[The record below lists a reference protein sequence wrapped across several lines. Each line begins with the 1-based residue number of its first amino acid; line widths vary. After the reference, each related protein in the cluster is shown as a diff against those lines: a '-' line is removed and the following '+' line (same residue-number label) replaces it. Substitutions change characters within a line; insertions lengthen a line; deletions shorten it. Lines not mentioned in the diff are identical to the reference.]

1 MAATKTGNGEGK
13 APAAADQAGR
23 AYATHSAELMR
34 PYIPGESPSEQR
46 EAAQGW
52 RWISLAAVAAAALLI
67 YTRVWPLIAAA
78 IYRPSPARD
87 LLLPPSAKPLYV
99 VAGVGVGW
107 VWLLFV
113 MAPAALCAFA
123 VLWWIALAF
132 NNHRARAGHLGHL
145 RPGQKW
151 QGESYPTGP
160 LIVLGAAA
168 ALVAGG
174 SLLRWAG
181 PAAATVIGGAILLGV
196 FLVLGWVWVQLISWA
211 RARGEVTRQINEI
224 TFLASPTLGWNDFR
238 AGRVRV
244 VKASCP
250 RGAAPYPR
258 VLKLLYGQHPR
269 RIGEDLT
276 REAAEILTQ
285 VTGRT
290 YAFEH
295 DALSRTLI
303 GTETV
308 LVEQAPELTAEV
320 VLEPLVAHWFDAP
333 SAGAKKASI
342 VAVSVAEPKIVIDED
357 GNLVEEAPQ
366 SLDEDAEAA
375 EAEDDTGANA
385 AHTENDKIAARIS
398 SFTVEFA
405 YNQKVAT
412 PYRQGMIE
420 GSVTHALG
428 GSWNADWSLPS
439 LRVKFKRCPGLET
452 LVDPPLEFPVV
463 NRAVIRSLYKQAT
476 IPFAVD
482 AYGNV
487 MVWDF
492 RQSPH
497 MLVAG
502 QTSSGKTSLLMTV
515 ATQCARRGFNVV
527 WIDPKGFDSPG
538 MRNWPNVSMVTAGTD
553 EDGMVGHTAALRFIA
568 DTMRERLSQVKINP
582 NKADDFDPI
591 VVITDEFSNLVV
603 ALTEFYSTYRAKNEK
618 GAPPTTIDVGIILRT
633 ARAVGIHMAIGIQR
647 PDTMFIGGEA
657 RDNTALRVA
666 LGRLR
671 SKDAAIMM
679 FNDPVAGTRV
689 QPGIKGRGTLQL
701 PDGTFREIQTFYTP
715 KVPAT
720 PEQWAALSDHE
731 RHILDHLRDVDSFW
745 QRRVVDSAL
754 RDYNP
759 EDEKQRAAMSFRV
772 IRDSPIVP
780 AAGRPDLDPLSDEYV
795 MPLGAV
801 RRPTMD
807 DDHDDT
813 SVMLSPVRDDR
824 GQPILNPDTTP
835 VAGAFAG
842 PVDGFDDEYLPTT
855 EDEYGESMPAT
866 ANEIGQGDLIEVSVD
881 GVDVWRYV
889 HAEPYLSESEEGQ
902 DLLVIP
908 YRNLEDG
915 QDMGDIEVDPYELVH
930 VRQLNMT

>member
-1 MAATKTGNGEGK
+1 MAGAKTSSSEGK
-13 APAAADQAGR
+13 AAPSSAVAGR
-23 AYATHSAELMR
+23 AYATHTTELAR
-34 PYIPGESPSEQR
+34 PYIPGETVGEQR
-46 EAAQGW
+46 EAAKEW
-52 RWISLAAVAAAALLI
+52 RWIVLAAFATAALLI
-67 YTRVWPLIAAA
+67 YTRVWPLVADQ
-78 IYRPSPARD
+78 IYEPSPLRD
-87 LLLPPSAKPLYV
+87 LLLPPAAQPLYV

-113 MAPAALCAFA
+113 VAPLSIAAFA
-123 VLWWIALAF
+123 GLWWIAVAW
-132 NNHRARAGHLGHL
+132 NNHRARAGYLGHV

-151 QGESYPTGP
+151 HGETYPVGP
-160 LIVLGAAA
+160 LILLGAAA
-168 ALVAGG
+168 VLATGG

-181 PAAATVIGGAILLGV
+181 PAAATAAGGAVLLGV
-196 FLVLGWVWVQLISWA
+196 FLVLGWVWGQLVSWA
-211 RARGEVTRQINEI
+211 RARGQVTRQINEI
-224 TFLASPTLGWNDFR
+224 TFLASPSLGWNDFR

-244 VKASCP
+244 VRANCP
-250 RGAAPYPR
+250 RNEAPYPK
-258 VLKLLYGQHPR
+258 VVKLFYGVHPR
-269 RIGEDLT
+269 HAGDDLT
-276 REAAEILTQ
+276 REAGEILTQ

-290 YAFEH
+290 YVFDH
-295 DALSRTLI
+295 DPLTRTLTA
-303 GTETV
+303 TETL
-308 LVEQAPELTAEV
+308 LVEENPQLTAEV
-320 VLEPLVAHWFDAP
+320 VLEPLVSHWFDAP

-342 VAVSVAEPKIVIDED
+342 IAVDVAEPVIVIDED
-357 GNLVEEAPQ
+357 GNLVEEQPLTA
-366 SLDEDAEAA
+366 DEARVAA
-375 EAEDDTGANA
+375 A
-385 AHTENDKIAARIS
+385 TENDKIAARITG
-398 SFTVEFA
+398 FTVGFA

-412 PYRQGMIE
+412 PYRQGLIE
-420 GSVTHALG
+420 GSVSHALG
-428 GSWNADWSLPS
+428 GSWEATWSLPS
-439 LRVKFKRCPGLET
+439 LRVRFKRCPGLKT

-476 IPFAVD
+476 IPFAID

-492 RQSPH
+492 KQSPH

-538 MRNWPNVSMVTAGTD
+538 MRDWPNVSLVTAGTD

-568 DTMRERLSQVKINP
+568 DTMRERLSLVKINP
-582 NKADDFDPI
+582 NRADDFDPI
-591 VVITDEFSNLVV
+591 IVITDEFSNLVV
-603 ALTEFYSTYRAKNEK
+603 ALTEFYATHRAKNEK

-701 PDGTFREIQTFYTP
+701 PDGTFREIQAFYTP

-720 PEQWAALSDHE
+720 PEQWDALSDHE
-731 RHILDHLRDVDSFW
+731 RHILNHLRDVDCFW

-754 RDYNP
+754 RNYDP
-759 EDEKQRAAMSFRV
+759 ADDKQRAEMSFRV

-780 AAGRPDLDPLSDEYV
+780 ASGRPDLDPLSEKYV
-795 MPLGAV
+795 MPLGTV

-807 DDHDDT
+807 DDHPDENV
-813 SVMLSPVRDDR
+813 SVAWSPARNDE
-824 GQPILNPDTTP
+824 GEAIPLLNPDTTP
-835 VAGAFAG
+835 VSGTFAG
-842 PVDGFDDEYLPTT
+842 PVDGFDDEYMPTA
-855 EDEYGESMPAT
+855 EDEYGEAIPAT
-866 ANEIGQGDLIEVSVD
+866 ANEVCQGDLIEVSVD
-881 GVDVWRYV
+881 GVEVWRYV
-889 HAEPYLSESEEGQ
+889 HAEPYLSETEDGQ

-908 YRNLEDG
+908 YRDLEDS
-915 QDMGDIEVDPYELVH
+915 QDMGDVEVDPYEVVH